1 MPRIDDYVRAANDLR
16 PLYIGIDPGTNG
28 GIASIWS
35 STLVGQNWRLN
46 DAPEEVRYNA
56 MPTKRSEVIGLL
68 DSYKLMTAGRNMR
81 VFCVIEKV
89 WALPGQS
96 ATAMWS
102 FGLNYGGL
110 LMALD
115 ALHIPF
121 AEVTPQTWMKMYRL
135 PPRTKKE
142 SKAKW
147 KGRLRERAQQEFP
160 DLPIW
165 QEKRAVVKQNRISD
179 ALLIARYCQKQFPIR
194 R

>member
-1 MPRIDDYVRAANDLR
+1 MPRIDDMPSKLLPPAYL
-16 PLYIGIDPGTNG
+16 GIDPGDNG
-28 GIASIWS
+28 GIALIYDGGIP
-35 STLVGQNWRLN
+35 TVQ
-46 DAPEEVRYNA
+46 ATA
-56 MPTKRSEVIGLL
+56 MPVRRKDVLGCLETIFEFIGVP
-68 DSYKLMTAGRNMR
+68 SQHRI
-81 VFCVIEKV
+81 FCVVEKV

-96 ATAMWS
+96 APAMWS
-102 FGLNYGGL
+102 FGVSYGGL

>member
-1 MPRIDDYVRAANDLR
+1 MPKIDDNPIR
-16 PLYIGIDPGTNG
+16 PAYIGIDPGTNG
-28 GIASIWS
+28 GIALLQDGLIPRVQY
-35 STLVGQNWRLN
+35 T
-46 DAPEEVRYNA
+46 A
-56 MPTKRSEVIGLL
+56 MPPTRRDILGCL
-68 DSYKLMTAGRNMR
+68 DSILELIAEPAQHRI
-81 VFCVIEKV
+81 FCVIEKV

-96 ATAMWS
+96 APAMWN
-102 FGLNYGGL
+102 FGMGYGGL

-115 ALHIPF
+115 AMHIPF

-165 QEKRAVVKQNRISD
+165 QEKQAVVKQNRISD